1 MGNIVSRIHWPSW
14 LTSSPRSTTS
24 STGSTPLYDP
34 RAAAL
39 VQQIIIPDLQGSPAQ
54 PLQRRDRSRSRER
67 GAAFIDASGRPRA
80 GRRPSPSQIDQQR
93 RQKIDRVNV
102 SEDTRSLLAGYAAA
116 IAHEDPS
123 WQGGPNARDLANRA
137 PKANGDIGGNDEAI
151 RDLRE
156 EVSKLVNHRTTE
168 QEFTHLRNRIR
179 PIVTAMIAKYAATY
193 CPEGYRNLPADEI
206 IAQFDMKVNHSGNS
220 MSYKEAMIEPI
231 MWFTLAYVHDFPQKY
246 FMTSST
252 FTHKAN
258 LAPVAFYNGL
268 AALCIVY
275 TVFGPNQRGK
285 QQSEE
290 YRKLI
295 KYTDEESGNCRLL
308 YHIYMKPI
316 ATMFQDTFSLAKM
329 RDYGILECDIKS
341 YCNQRK
347 RLTRKEGVWSAN
359 WLNRMN
365 APNEDEKSAT
375 NGTYLQHVCTL
386 SVFVPGFV
394 EVIDDISR
402 KHGRWYIDA
411 DEAIH
416 EHDID
421 YLKKHSLF
429 DLEAPVRPRLNIDE
443 LLKP

>member
-1 MGNIVSRIHWPSW
+1 
-14 LTSSPRSTTS
+14 
-24 STGSTPLYDP
+24 
-34 RAAAL
+34 
-39 VQQIIIPDLQGSPAQ
+39 
-54 PLQRRDRSRSRER
+54 
-67 GAAFIDASGRPRA
+67 
-80 GRRPSPSQIDQQR
+80 
-93 RQKIDRVNV
+93 
-102 SEDTRSLLAGYAAA
+102 
-116 IAHEDPS
+116 
-123 WQGGPNARDLANRA
+123 
-137 PKANGDIGGNDEAI
+137 
-151 RDLRE
+151 
-156 EVSKLVNHRTTE
+156 
-168 QEFTHLRNRIR
+168 
-179 PIVTAMIAKYAATY
+179 
-193 CPEGYRNLPADEI
+193 
-206 IAQFDMKVNHSGNS
+206 
-220 MSYKEAMIEPI
+220 
-231 MWFTLAYVHDFPQKY
+231 
-246 FMTSST
+246 
-252 FTHKAN
+252 
-258 LAPVAFYNGL
+258 
-268 AALCIVY
+268 
-275 TVFGPNQRGK
+275 
-285 QQSEE
+285 
-290 YRKLI
+290 
-295 KYTDEESGNCRLL
+295 
-308 YHIYMKPI
+308 
-316 ATMFQDTFSLAKM
+316 MFQDTFSLAKM